1 MMIISIIIAVLC
13 LYKEKIANTFVSAIL
28 NSNGGPDRIRTND
41 QAVAVPCLTT
51 WLRVHLLSDV
61 IIISKHCFYV
71 KHYFVTF

>member
-1 MMIISIIIAVLC
+1 MRLYQLKKKQNPIIIAVLP

-51 WLRVHLLSDV
+51 WLRVHIHLND
-61 IIISKHCFYV
+61 FY
-71 KHYFVTF
+71 YT